1 MSLIVTDV
9 ERPPSH
15 SAPRSDR
22 SGRLLRRVLVPVMT
36 VVTVCSSTVVLVSR
50 PVGADSITDAKA
62 KAAQIESELANAQSQ
77 MSALSQQY
85 DAARVKLDQVD
96 SDIATTKAAIA
107 VNQAQV
113 SKDKTILEKAAIAN
127 YVSDGAAAS
136 ENPIF
141 SNNEKTIGA
150 ATEYNQIASGDI
162 NQAVANLHTAEN
174 KLAAQETQL
183 ATQQGQAQSAVSTEQ
198 AAVAQN
204 QQVVQ
209 DQSSALA
216 QENGQIATLVQQQ
229 AAAEAAQAA
238 QASAAK
244 LAAAQTASSPSP
256 SVGGGGGGPAVNT
269 AAANPPP
276 VAAGG
281 SGAVAAA
288 ESQIGVPYVWGGE
301 TPGVGFDCS
310 GLTAWSWGQAGVSLP
325 HFSGGQMSDT
335 TPVPLS
341 DLQPGDLLFYGPGG
355 GDHVAMYVSP
365 GTMIEAPETGSF
377 VHLTGLR
384 LDSGFVGAGRP

>member
-1 MSLIVTDV
+1 
-9 ERPPSH
+9 
-15 SAPRSDR
+15 
-22 SGRLLRRVLVPVMT
+22 MT

-198 AAVAQN
+198 TAVAQN

-209 DQSSALA
+209 EQSSALA

-325 HFSGGQMSDT
+325 HFSGAQMADS

>member
-1 MSLIVTDV
+1 
-9 ERPPSH
+9 
-15 SAPRSDR
+15 
-22 SGRLLRRVLVPVMT
+22 MT

-127 YVSDGAAAS
+127 YVSDGAAAT

-174 KLAAQETQL
+174 KLAAQQAQL
-183 ATQQGQAQSAVSTEQ
+183 TAQQGQAQSAVSAEQ
-198 AAVAQN
+198 AAVTQN

-209 DQSSALA
+209 EQSNALA

-244 LAAAQTASSPSP
+244 LAAAQAAAAAPSSGGGG
-256 SVGGGGGGPAVNT
+256 GGGGGGPAVEFGRRQSPT
-269 AAANPPP
+269 
-276 VAAGG
+276 GRRRRFRG
-281 SGAVAAA
+281 SGRGRKPDRRALRLGRRDPRGRLRLLGIDGLVLGPSRRLAP
-288 ESQIGVPYVWGGE
+288 SLLGGAD
-301 TPGVGFDCS
+301 G
-310 GLTAWSWGQAGVSLP
+310 GL
-325 HFSGGQMSDT
+325 H
-335 TPVPLS
+335 
-341 DLQPGDLLFYGPGG
+341 
-355 GDHVAMYVSP
+355 P
-365 GTMIEAPETGSF
+365 GTPQ
-377 VHLTGLR
+377 
-384 LDSGFVGAGRP
+384 

>member
-1 MSLIVTDV
+1 
-9 ERPPSH
+9 
-15 SAPRSDR
+15 
-22 SGRLLRRVLVPVMT
+22 MT

-96 SDIATTKAAIA
+96 SNIATTKAAIA

-127 YVSDGAAAS
+127 YVSDGAAAT

-174 KLAAQETQL
+174 KLAAQQAQL
-183 ATQQGQAQSAVSTEQ
+183 TAQQGQAQSAVSAEQ
-198 AAVAQN
+198 AAVTQN

-209 DQSSALA
+209 EQSNALA

-229 AAAEAAQAA
+229 ATFEAAQAA

-244 LAAAQTASSPSP
+244 LAAAQAAAAAPSS
-256 SVGGGGGGPAVNT
+256 GGGGGGWRWRIRRELGRRQSPT
-269 AAANPPP
+269 
-276 VAAGG
+276 GRRRRFRG
-281 SGAVAAA
+281 SGR
-288 ESQIGVPYVWGGE
+288 GGK
-301 TPGVGFDCS
+301 PDRR
-310 GLTAWSWGQAGVSLP
+310 A
-325 HFSGGQMSDT
+325 
-335 TPVPLS
+335 
-341 DLQPGDLLFYGPGG
+341 
-355 GDHVAMYVSP
+355 
-365 GTMIEAPETGSF
+365 
-377 VHLTGLR
+377 LR
-384 LDSGFVGAGRP
+384 LGWRDPRGRLRLLGIDGLVLGPSRRLAPSLLGGADGGLHPCTSQ

>member
-1 MSLIVTDV
+1 
-9 ERPPSH
+9 
-15 SAPRSDR
+15 
-22 SGRLLRRVLVPVMT
+22 MT

-96 SDIATTKAAIA
+96 SNIATTKAAIA

-127 YVSDGAAAS
+127 YVSDGAAAT

-174 KLAAQETQL
+174 KLAAQQAQL
-183 ATQQGQAQSAVSTEQ
+183 TAQQGQAQSAVSAEQ
-198 AAVAQN
+198 AAVTQN

-209 DQSSALA
+209 EQSNALA
-216 QENGQIATLVQQQ
+216 QENGQIAALVQQQ
-229 AAAEAAQAA
+229 ATFEAAQAA

-244 LAAAQTASSPSP
+244 LAAAQAAAAAPSSGGGG
-256 SVGGGGGGPAVNT
+256 GGGGGGPAVNS

-325 HFSGGQMSDT
+325 HFSGAQMADS

-365 GTMIEAPETGSF
+365 GTMIEAPQTGSF

-384 LDSGFVGAGRP
+384 LDSDFVGAGRP

>member
-1 MSLIVTDV
+1 
-9 ERPPSH
+9 
-15 SAPRSDR
+15 
-22 SGRLLRRVLVPVMT
+22 MT

-62 KAAQIESELANAQSQ
+62 KAAQIESELASAQSQ

-96 SDIATTKAAIA
+96 SDIATTKGAIA

-162 NQAVANLHTAEN
+162 NEAVANLHTAEN
-174 KLAAQETQL
+174 KLAAQEAQL
-183 ATQQGQAQSAVSTEQ
+183 AAQQGQAQSAVSTEQ

-229 AAAEAAQAA
+229 ATAEAAQAA

-244 LAAAQTASSPSP
+244 LAAAQTASSPS
-256 SVGGGGGGPAVNT
+256 SSDGGGGGGPAVNT

-325 HFSGGQMSDT
+325 HFSGAQMADS